1 MAAFGGGI
9 YKFRMQDSLNQR
21 VRGWTPFFVIVDS
34 AAVSASFFCAYTL
47 ARFVPPFSYPVPMSW
62 VPPMKEVMILIL
74 GVLALIAHAAI
85 WLRDGHY
92 MQNLLNRRRLSTC
105 ISQGIFIAVTLFVYL
120 ALWRDYEISRKVFLL
135 SLMLLI
141 PSLWI
146 GKYLFMSLLKSLGAR
161 VHPKLRIIA
170 VSDEASAAD
179 TRRWFSNKQL
189 LGIHLC
195 DVLTSRTDDIEDDTI
210 EKELDEALEQHQP
223 NLVIWRLPTNA
234 ARTERL
240 RLLSES
246 HGTHLAI
253 DLNPILG
260 EMDAFQVAE
269 YAFMKLVSLHRHPLV
284 SPSHRFLK
292 RVLDIAISL
301 PVVLFIL
308 PWLCLGVAVLHRVF
322 APGPLFFKQVRSGAD
337 GQKFHIL
344 KFRTMVVNHGTEGKQ
359 ARPGDKRLIMGGALL
374 RKMSIDE
381 IPQFLNVLD
390 GTMSVVGPRPHM
402 PEHDALFSLACHQY
416 PMRQSVKPGLTGL
429 AQVRG
434 FRGPIDDEIEIRQR
448 VHSDIEYCQNW
459 SFGLD
464 LGIIARTFFHV
475 FSFHAKSC

>member
-1 MAAFGGGI
+1 M
-9 YKFRMQDSLNQR
+9 
-21 VRGWTPFFVIVDS
+21 
-34 AAVSASFFCAYTL
+34 
-47 ARFVPPFSYPVPMSW
+47 
-62 VPPMKEVMILIL
+62 
-74 GVLALIAHAAI
+74 
-85 WLRDGHY
+85 
-92 MQNLLNRRRLSTC
+92 
-105 ISQGIFIAVTLFVYL
+105 
-120 ALWRDYEISRKVFLL
+120 
-135 SLMLLI
+135 
-141 PSLWI
+141 
-146 GKYLFMSLLKSLGAR
+146 
-161 VHPKLRIIA
+161 
-170 VSDEASAAD
+170 
-179 TRRWFSNKQL
+179 

-195 DVLTSRTDDIEDDTI
+195 EVLTSNTDDIEDDTI
-210 EKELDEALEQHQP
+210 EKELNEALENHQP

-260 EMDAFQVAE
+260 EMDGIQVAE

-284 SPSHRFLK
+284 SPAHRFLK

-308 PWLCLGVAVLHRVF
+308 PGLCLLVGIMHRMF
-322 APGPLFFKQVRSGAD
+322 APGPLFFRQERSGAD
-337 GQKFHIL
+337 GSKFHIL
-344 KFRTMVVNHGTEGKQ
+344 KFRTMIVNHGTEGKQ
-359 ARPGDKRLIMGGALL
+359 ARPGDKRLITGGALL
-374 RKMSIDE
+374 RKLSIDE

-402 PEHDALFSLACHQY
+402 PEHDALFALACHQY
-416 PMRQSVKPGLTGL
+416 PLRQSVKPGLTGL

>member
-1 MAAFGGGI
+1 
-9 YKFRMQDSLNQR
+9 MQDSLNQR
-21 VRGWTPFFVIVDS
+21 VRGWTPFFVLVDALAIS
-34 AAVSASFFCAYTL
+34 SSFFSAYTL
-47 ARFVPPFSYPVPMSW
+47 ARFLPPHSYPVPMSW
-62 VPPMKEVMILIL
+62 LPPMKEAMIPLL
-74 GVLALIAHAAI
+74 AVLALLVHAAI

-92 MQNLLNRRRLSTC
+92 MQNLLNCRRLSTC
-105 ISQGIFIAVTLFVYL
+105 IAQGLFIAVTLFIYV
-120 ALWRDYEISRKVFLL
+120 ALWRDYEISRKLL
-135 SLMLLI
+135 LLCVILLI
-141 PSLWI
+141 PALWT
-146 GKYLFMSLLKSLGAR
+146 GKYLFMHLLRAMGAR

-170 VSDEASAAD
+170 VCDEASVKD
-179 TRRWFSNKQL
+179 TRCWFTNKQM

-195 DVLTSRTDDIEDDTI
+195 EVLTSNTDDIEDDTI
-210 EKELDEALEQHQP
+210 EKELNEALENHQP

-260 EMDAFQVAE
+260 EMDGIQVAE

-284 SPSHRFLK
+284 SPAHRFLK

-308 PWLCLGVAVLHRVF
+308 PGLCLLVGVMHRMF
-322 APGPLFFKQVRSGAD
+322 APGPLFFQQERSGAD
-337 GQKFHIL
+337 GSKFHIL
-344 KFRTMVVNHGTEGKQ
+344 KFRTMIVNHGTEGKQ
-359 ARPGDKRLIMGGALL
+359 ARPGDKRLITGGALL
-374 RKMSIDE
+374 RKLSIDE

-402 PEHDALFSLACHQY
+402 PEHDALFALACHQY
-416 PMRQSVKPGLTGL
+416 PLRQSVKPGLTGL